1 MWAFDQRDLFRLE
14 LGHRVNNPASCSVAL
29 NAGFAAEGIERHKF
43 TYDYERFYV
52 ETDARLRSDP
62 ALEIALLKTRW
73 AFPPASYDAPY
84 FSSVSHFQYL
94 AAHGICDR

>member
-29 NAGFAAEGIERHKF
+29 NAGFAAEGIELHKF
-43 TYDYERFYV
+43 TYDYERFDV

-73 AFPPASYDAPY
+73 ASPCELYRTLFFQCLAFPVPRRTWD
-84 FSSVSHFQYL
+84 L
-94 AAHGICDR
+94 